1 MTATNMC
8 SNFGGK
14 WDSPPIVTLR
24 KGIWRKGTGF
34 RMIYQ
39 ECWRSQSDCS
49 NVNYRKMH
57 MKLHHN
63 SHYIGQLISAVRV
76 QHNVLTD
83 NMEKD
88 SVYCFKVFGS
98 RVETETE

>member
-1 MTATNMC
+1 
-8 SNFGGK
+8 
-14 WDSPPIVTLR
+14 
-24 KGIWRKGTGF
+24 
-34 RMIYQ
+34 
-39 ECWRSQSDCS
+39 
-49 NVNYRKMH
+49 

-63 SHYIGQLISAVRV
+63 SHYIGQLISTVRV